1 MPLRFIFVDFDSFFA
16 SCEQQMR
23 PELRGKPVGVVPMM
37 TNSTCCLAASYEA
50 KAYGIRT
57 GTGVAEAR
65 HLCPSIQFVV
75 ADHVRYVKIHAK
87 LNEAV
92 EKCIPI
98 TEVKS
103 IDELYAEL
111 PPNWRDEET
120 ALNIAHQIKKRVAE
134 EIGDYITC
142 TIGIGPNIFLSK
154 LGSGMNKPCGLNVFH
169 DKDLPQCL
177 YGLKLRDI
185 YGVGRN
191 MLKRLRARN
200 INTVEQLCAASRQKL
215 RSIWGGVEG
224 ERLYAELRGEI
235 IERSDSV
242 RRHVSHSHILPP
254 KIRNREDA
262 FAVIHRLTQKAALRL
277 RKLEHYAGS
286 LSIGIR
292 FDRHTKWS
300 GEVRFFQTQR
310 TPVFLK
316 ALRQLWDSMPA
327 ELGEPM
333 KVSMVLGQ
341 LVHAKQFTPSLFSG
355 GWDLKGE
362 QIEQA
367 MDKVNLH
374 YGPRTLYYAGAQNGM
389 NEAPMR
395 IAFSHI
401 PDLEVERD

>member
-1 MPLRFIFVDFDSFFA
+1 MSLRFLFVDFDSFFA
-16 SCEQQMR
+16 SCEQQLR

-50 KAYGIRT
+50 KAYGIKT

-75 ADHVRYVKIHAK
+75 ADHVRYVKIHKK
-87 LNEAV
+87 LKDAV
-92 EKCIPI
+92 ESCIPVTDI
-98 TEVKS
+98 KS

-111 PPNWRDEET
+111 PPNWRDAET
-120 ALNIAHQIKKRVAE
+120 VLRVSKQIKAKVAE
-134 EIGDYITC
+134 EIGEYITC
-142 TIGIGPNIFLSK
+142 TIGVGPNIFLSK
-154 LGSGMNKPCGLNVFH
+154 LGSGMNKPNSLNILR
-169 DKDLPQCL
+169 DKDLPHNL
-177 YGLKLRDI
+177 YGLKLTDI

-191 MLKRLRARN
+191 MLKRLHSHN
-200 INTVEQLCAASRQKL
+200 INTVEQLCAASRQRL

-235 IERSDSV
+235 IDRAETT

-277 RKLEHYAGS
+277 RKLEYYAGS

-292 FDRHTKWS
+292 FDRQTRWG
-300 GEVRFFQTQR
+300 GELRFFQTQR

-316 ALRQLWDSMPA
+316 ALRQLWDSMPG

-355 GWDLKGE
+355 GWDIRGE
-362 QIEQA
+362 KIEQA
-367 MDKVNLH
+367 MDTINLR